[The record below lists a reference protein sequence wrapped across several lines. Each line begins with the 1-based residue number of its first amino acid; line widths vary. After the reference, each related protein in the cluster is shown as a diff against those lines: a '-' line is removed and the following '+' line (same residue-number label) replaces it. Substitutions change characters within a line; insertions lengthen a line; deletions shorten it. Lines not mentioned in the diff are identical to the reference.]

1 MLREASYG
9 SIFYGQTTQES
20 AFDLATDSS
29 LNPYDIQALMPIIQ
43 GAGGVVTT
51 ADGGD
56 ASMGGFVIASG
67 STELH
72 QQALA
77 VVRGAIDVS

>member
-1 MLREASYG
+1 
-9 SIFYGQTTQES
+9 
-20 AFDLATDSS
+20 
-29 LNPYDIQALMPIIQ
+29 
-43 GAGGVVTT
+43 VTT

-72 QQALA
+72 EQALA
-77 VVRGAIDVS
+77 VVRGTTDVS